1 VRRVL
6 GIATIALFTT
16 IAGAAGAQ
24 QTGRAEDV
32 AAARALAVEGI
43 KLADAGNC
51 AAAVEKLERAE
62 ALRHAP
68 TILGRLGECQV
79 QLGKIVLGTENL
91 NRVVR
96 EQLAGDA
103 PAAFRDAQTRA
114 QKVLDSALPRIAK
127 LKITVEPPGVQATV
141 KVDGEPVPPAVLG
154 FERPTDPGNH
164 QIEAT
169 APGYLAASSPV
180 RLSDGGSESVT
191 LRLQPD
197 PNAAAAPPPPVAG
210 GPQPPATSPP
220 PPGAQPGAEPPPGTV
235 VADTGS
241 AGGGGSKVLPFV
253 ALGIGGA
260 GLVVSAITGV
270 IANSKTKDLEDVC
283 PGKQCGPDAY
293 DDYDSAK
300 NMATVS
306 TISFGVG
313 VAGVGLGV
321 VLLLTSGGGS
331 SEQPAAPAAARVH
344 RTPRSIT
351 PFVGLN
357 TAGVSGTF

>member
-1 VRRVL
+1 MRRVL

-16 IAGAAGAQ
+16 IAGAADAQ
-24 QTGRAEDV
+24 QSGRAEDV

-96 EQLAGDA
+96 EQLAADA
-103 PAAFRDAQTRA
+103 PPAFRDAQTRA

-127 LKITVEPPGVQATV
+127 LKITVEPPGVQAAV
-141 KVDGEPVPPAVLG
+141 KVDGEAVPPAVLG
-154 FERPTDPGNH
+154 YERPTDPGNH

-169 APGYLAASSPV
+169 APGYLAASSQV
-180 RLSDGGSESVT
+180 RLTDGGSESVT

-197 PNAAAAPPPPVAG
+197 PNAAAAAPPPVAG
-210 GPQPPATSPP
+210 GQPPATALP
-220 PPGAQPGAEPPPGTV
+220 PPGAQPGAQPAPEAAV
-235 VADTGS
+235 DTGS
-241 AGGGGSKVLPFV
+241 AGGSKVLPFV
-253 ALGIGGA
+253 VLGVGGA
-260 GLVVSAITGV
+260 GLIVSAITGV

-283 PGKQCGPDAY
+283 PDKQCGPKAY
-293 DDYDSAK
+293 DDYDSAN

-313 VAGVGLGV
+313 VVGVGVGV

-331 SEQPAAPAAARVH
+331 SEQPAAPAAARIH
-344 RTPRSIT
+344 RTPRVT
-351 PFVGLN
+351 PFIGLN